1 MDAATLGLAFTAGAL
16 AALNPCG
23 FAMLPGYLTL
33 VVRGVDPSAAG
44 ARAAG
49 TSAPSAPP
57 TAATLT
63 RLGRALAASAW
74 MTVGFVAVFA
84 AFGLVI
90 SPVAASAQEV
100 LPYVTVLAGALLA
113 VVGAMMLLGRRVA
126 LPLPTPRR
134 GAGIGA
140 ATTLGYGAIYAV
152 VSLTCAVGPFLAV
165 VVTSL
170 RGGSVGEG
178 LTLFVLYAA
187 GMGLVVGVAA
197 VAVALAA
204 GGLIGALRGS
214 GRWLPRASGAVLA
227 VVGLYVAYYGVWE
240 VRVLGGA
247 DPADPVIDAA
257 LAVQGSLSDLV
268 RALVPGVG

>member
-33 VVRGVDPSAAG
+33 VVRGVDPSAVG

-49 TSAPSAPP
+49 TSAPSAHSA
-57 TAATLT
+57 AATLT

-126 LPLPTPRR
+126 LRLPTPRR